1 MVIIIDYGM
10 GNTGS
15 ILNMIRKVGGEA
27 IISSNITDIEAAS
40 GIVLPGVGSF
50 DHGMKKLNE
59 LGILPALEK
68 RVLIDKVPFLG
79 VCLGMQ
85 LLFSASDEGKSKGLG
100 WIPGSVK
107 KFDFKN
113 IDNNSRLKIP
123 HMGWNIVKPRD
134 PSQLFSGIDEEL
146 RYYFVHSFFV
156 ECDLSEHILAT
167 CNYGYE
173 FTCSVNKGNI
183 FGVQFHP
190 EKSHKFGM
198 QLFKNYMDI
207 TLC

>member
-27 IISSNITDIEAAS
+27 IISSDIADIERAS
-40 GIVLPGVGSF
+40 GIVLPGVGAF

-59 LGILPALEK
+59 LGILPVLEK

-85 LLFSASDEGKSKGLG
+85 LLFSSSDEGKSKGLG

-113 IDNNSRLKIP
+113 IDNQLRLKVP
-123 HMGWNIVKPRD
+123 HMGWNIVKPKD
-134 PSQLFSGIDEEL
+134 SSQLFSGIDEEL
-146 RYYFVHSFFV
+146 RYYFVHSFYV
-156 ECDLSEHILAT
+156 QCDSIEHSLAT
-167 CNYGYE
+167 CNYGNE
-173 FTCSVNKGNI
+173 FTCSVSKENI